1 MSQPQIEIGIIGG
14 SGLYEM
20 AGLSDVQEVR
30 PSTPFGQ
37 PSDAIITGTLEG
49 RRVGFL
55 PRHGRGH
62 RINPSNVPYQANIF
76 ALKSMGA
83 QAVLSVSAV
92 GSLREEIRPLD
103 VVVPDQLLDR
113 TKNRLSTFFDSGIVV
128 HVGFSDPFCPVLAEV
143 LHTQAS
149 DEGLRSH
156 KGGTYVAMEGP
167 QFSTRAESEL
177 YRSWGASIIGMTAV
191 PEAKLAR
198 EAELCYATLAC
209 ATDYDCWHADHD
221 AVTAEMII
229 ANLNEN
235 ADHAKAI
242 VRRTVA
248 AFPDQRRCG
257 CTSALAK
264 AIVTA
269 PSAIPRSL
277 KRELAPLLGKYLGE
291 G

>member
-1 MSQPQIEIGIIGG
+1 MSQPQIDIGIIGG
-14 SGLYEM
+14 SGLYDM
-20 AGLSDVQEVR
+20 TGLSDVQEVR

-49 RRVGFL
+49 RRVGFV

-113 TKNRLSTFFDSGIVV
+113 TKNRLSTFFENGIVV
-128 HVGFSDPFCPVLAEV
+128 HVGFSDPFCPALAEV

-149 DEGLRSH
+149 DQGLRSH

-167 QFSTRAESEL
+167 HFSTRAESEL

-209 ATDYDCWHADHD
+209 STDYDCWHPDHD
-221 AVTAEMII
+221 DVTAEMII

-235 ADHAKAI
+235 AGHAQAV
-242 VRRTVA
+242 VRRAVA
-248 AFPDQRRCG
+248 AFPNNRQCG
-257 CTSALAK
+257 CRSALAT
-264 AIVTA
+264 AIVTPPDA
-269 PSAIPRSL
+269 VPRSL
-277 KRELAPLLGKYLGE
+277 KRELTPLLGKYLGE